1 MKTFWKEQNGLRC
14 ECKHALNID
23 GIPGITRYAELCR
36 ASHPHLELNFD
47 IERNKS
53 KKRRAEKAERLSKT
67 VGIEK
72 RRNTTCTHRIS
83 T

>member
-1 MKTFWKEQNGLRC
+1 LRDAQQPRKIC
-14 ECKHALNID
+14 SSSQSIFLSRD
-23 GIPGITRYAELCR
+23 R
-36 ASHPHLELNFD
+36 FD

-72 RRNTTCTHRIS
+72 RRNTTCTRHRIS